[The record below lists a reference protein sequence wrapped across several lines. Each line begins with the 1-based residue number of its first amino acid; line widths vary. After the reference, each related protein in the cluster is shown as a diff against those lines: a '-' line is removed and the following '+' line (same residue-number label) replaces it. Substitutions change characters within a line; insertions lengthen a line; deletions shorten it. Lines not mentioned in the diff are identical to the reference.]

1 MPRRTTAPLGY
12 RDGTLGRSPCREPSR
27 SSCSPGRRGL
37 WARSLK
43 FVVARAGR
51 VIARVLD
58 HGAGIGVVERQRP
71 EGRCRARRPRHH
83 RGGCREEKGEE
94 AERDLS
100 RHGGFPVASVQKR
113 RRDRRGDMIR
123 GRVVRKTLR
132 FDPNMRSETGKGGAP
147 ANLGQ
152 RVRSLADDAGALSV
166 VEGAHCA
173 GIDSTATPAFGRQD
187 VELGDVLGKSTSDR
201 PQEAVSTGLTKV

>member
-1 MPRRTTAPLGY
+1 M
-12 RDGTLGRSPCREPSR
+12 S
-27 SSCSPGRRGL
+27 
-37 WARSLK
+37 
-43 FVVARAGR
+43 
-51 VIARVLD
+51 
-58 HGAGIGVVERQRP
+58 RP
-71 EGRCRARRPRHH
+71 EDAP
-83 RGGCREEKGEE
+83 
-94 AERDLS
+94 
-100 RHGGFPVASVQKR
+100 
-113 RRDRRGDMIR
+113 
-123 GRVVRKTLR
+123 

-187 VELGDVLGKSTSDR
+187 GELGDVLGKSTSDR